1 MNKRSESPEGIDNN
15 MASSLRDA
23 LTADSQELS
32 LLMRDANAD
41 LLKAAIRNPG
51 LKEEHLL
58 ALLERR
64 DLDEEL
70 LRSAGNAKAAR
81 ESHAVKIAIAG
92 HPSTSPVQLAEILQ
106 HLYLFD
112 LVALCTLPGITHDH
126 KIAAERAIIR
136 RLPTTPLGNK
146 VTLAHR
152 ATSSVVEQLLREADP
167 RLMPSCLDNPHLKEG
182 AVFQFL
188 RSAAS
193 TPETISM
200 IARHPR
206 WQNLPNL
213 RIAILTNPRT
223 PLIWFTHWMQGMKS
237 PEILSIFNSQRLNQ
251 MQRRE
256 VLSELE
262 RRGGGRRR
270 G

>member
-1 MNKRSESPEGIDNN
+1 MNAGKKLP
-15 MASSLRDA
+15 DA
-23 LTADSQELS
+23 LDITVAARLQEALQADSDELFHVIQ
-32 LLMRDANAD
+32 DADAD
-41 LLKAAIRNPG
+41 VVKAALRNPLIG
-51 LKEEHLL
+51 PAHVL

-70 LRSAGNAKAAR
+70 LRYAGNVKAVR
-81 ESHAVKIAIAG
+81 ENHAVKIAIAG
-92 HPSTSPVQLAEILQ
+92 HPCTSSVQLAETLPQ
-106 HLYLFD
+106 LYLFD
-112 LVALCTLPGITHDH
+112 LVALCTLPGASHDL
-126 KIAAERAIIR
+126 KVAAERSIIQ

-152 ATSSVVEQLLREADP
+152 ATSAVVEQLLREADP
-167 RLMPSCLDNPHLKEG
+167 RLLAACLDNPHLKEG

-206 WQNLPNL
+206 WHNIPNL
-213 RIAILTNPRT
+213 RMAILTNPRT
-223 PLIWFTHWMQGMKS
+223 PLIWFTHWMHALKT
-237 PEILSIFNSQRLNQ
+237 PEIRTMYNSQRLSQ

-256 VLSELE
+256 VLAELK
-262 RRGGGRRR
+262 RRGGDRS
-270 G
+270 